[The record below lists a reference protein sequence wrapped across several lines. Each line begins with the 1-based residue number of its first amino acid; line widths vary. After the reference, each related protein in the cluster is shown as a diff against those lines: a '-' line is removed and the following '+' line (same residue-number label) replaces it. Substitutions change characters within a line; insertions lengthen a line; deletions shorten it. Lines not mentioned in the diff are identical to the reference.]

1 MGGRG
6 AEVTAASPDL
16 LEELYHLFYW
26 CSTPATLSCG
36 LTKEDNLPTVF

>member
-6 AEVTAASPDL
+6 AEVTVASPDL
-16 LEELYHLFYW
+16 LEELYHLFCW
-26 CSTPATLSCG
+26 FSTPATLSCG